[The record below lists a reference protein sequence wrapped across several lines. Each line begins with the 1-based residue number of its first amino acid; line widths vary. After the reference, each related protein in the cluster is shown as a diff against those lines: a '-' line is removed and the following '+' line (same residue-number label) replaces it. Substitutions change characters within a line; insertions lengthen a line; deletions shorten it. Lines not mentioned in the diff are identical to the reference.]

1 MTQNI
6 LAQIIA
12 IAFAAPMI
20 YLVDR
25 LMIGDAPS
33 TVAGLEPLV
42 VGLVV
47 VAWLKNEILDT
58 MRFIGQWLK
67 LLPGDPERPS
77 LDPDQVY
84 LLLWVCCNLC
94 SSRRP
99 KPDYFRSWRRHLGL
113 PDRSLVIILGLS
125 RYHSI
130 SVAGPLLH

>member
-58 MRFIGQWLK
+58 MRFIWQWLK
-67 LLPGDPERPS
+67 LLPGDPRAPES
-77 LDPDQVY
+77 
-84 LLLWVCCNLC
+84 
-94 SSRRP
+94 
-99 KPDYFRSWRRHLGL
+99 
-113 PDRSLVIILGLS
+113 
-125 RYHSI
+125 
-130 SVAGPLLH
+130 